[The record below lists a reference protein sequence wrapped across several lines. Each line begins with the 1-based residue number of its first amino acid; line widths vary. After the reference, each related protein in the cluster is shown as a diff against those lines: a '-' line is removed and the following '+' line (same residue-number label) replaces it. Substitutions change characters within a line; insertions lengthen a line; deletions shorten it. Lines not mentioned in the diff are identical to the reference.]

1 MLIFIV
7 KEYNL
12 LAPYGIREGAK
23 KVGKEEEDVLLTPD
37 Q

>member
-1 MLIFIV
+1 MLTFIV
-7 KEYNL
+7 KEYIF

-23 KVGKEEEDVLLTPD
+23 KVGKEEEVLLTPD